1 MSRKLKYMNGS
12 MYEYEL
18 LKLVDVHDP
27 ILKKPTIPIDFNN
40 ISPREIEFLALSLM
54 ETLSEMNGLGLS
66 ANQVGLSNRMFALNM
81 GDKIWCI
88 INPVVVDKSVLKS
101 SYQEGCLSYP
111 GLFLKLSRS
120 QTVTLKFNS
129 IDGEEITQTFDGLT
143 ATCVQHE
150 LDHLDGILYTDLVH
164 PFHLMRAKR
173 KIKGNLKKMA
183 RVGNEALLK

>member
-1 MSRKLKYMNGS
+1 MSRKIKYIDGHMF
-12 MYEYEL
+12 EYEI
-18 LKLVDVHDP
+18 LKLVDIHDP
-27 ILKKPTIPIDFNN
+27 ILRTPTKPIDFNQMG
-40 ISPREIEFLALSLM
+40 PREIEFNALSLM
-54 ETLSEMNGLGLS
+54 ETLSEMDGLGLS
-66 ANQVGLSNRMFALNM
+66 ANQVGLPYRMFALNM
-81 GDKIWCI
+81 GNKVWGL
-88 INPVVVDKSVLKS
+88 INPVVVDKSILKS

-111 GLFLKLSRS
+111 GLFLKLERAQSI
-120 QTVTLKFNS
+120 TVKFNA
-129 IDGEEITQTFDGLT
+129 IAGEEITQTFDGLT